1 MKNVY
6 FRLQMQVTNV
16 RRDVFYLFLEFF
28 VLYGGQWTVVTGQC
42 DLKWGVLVFVGYV
55 LLQTVI
61 FYFIFFF
68 LKTDGII
75 I

>member
-42 DLKWGVLVFVGYV
+42 DLK
-55 LLQTVI
+55 
-61 FYFIFFF
+61 
-68 LKTDGII
+68 
-75 I
+75 